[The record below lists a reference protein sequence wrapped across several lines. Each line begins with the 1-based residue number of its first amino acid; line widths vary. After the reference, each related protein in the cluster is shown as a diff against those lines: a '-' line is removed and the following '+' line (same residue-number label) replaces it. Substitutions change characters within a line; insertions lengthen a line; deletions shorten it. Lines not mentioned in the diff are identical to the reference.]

1 MEENKKAENDY
12 ANNQEDPK
20 PSKEAIEEKDDQPAS
35 NVLNWVIVITVVV
48 LTIIIFLYYY

>member
-1 MEENKKAENDY
+1 MEENRKAEHDY

-20 PSKEAIEEKDDQPAS
+20 PSKEAIEEKDDKPAS
-35 NVLNWVIVITVVV
+35 NVLNWVIAITVIV